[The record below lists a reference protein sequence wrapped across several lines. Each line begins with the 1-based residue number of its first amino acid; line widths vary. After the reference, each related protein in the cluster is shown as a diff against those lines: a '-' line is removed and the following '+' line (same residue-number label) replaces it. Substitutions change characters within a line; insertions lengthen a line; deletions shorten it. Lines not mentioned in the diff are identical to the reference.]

1 MKRTSIVLAAAMV
14 AVMVIPLNTTGQNAK
29 QDAKKVQG
37 AGCVEAGVEAGCLV
51 VKDLRSGKVYNILV
65 KDPRPHVGEGIE
77 FAGTIFDG
85 VTMCMQGTAVEVT
98 SWEHKDTLKCGTGE
112 KKKK

>member
-1 MKRTSIVLAAAMV
+1 M
-14 AVMVIPLNTTGQNAK
+14 
-29 QDAKKVQG
+29 
-37 AGCVEAGVEAGCLV
+37 
-51 VKDLRSGKVYNILV
+51 VKDIKSGKVYNILV

-77 FAGTIFDG
+77 FSGTLFDG

-112 KKKK
+112 KKK